1 MEKQEQ
7 KRIIDTDNS
16 DHYIWGT
23 DCHGW
28 HFVKTEN
35 LSVIKET
42 MPVGTQEKLHYHEKS
57 QQFFYILSGEANFEI
72 EGIEYTLRQ
81 HQGISILPLEKHKI
95 KNISTEILE
104 FIVISNPISHG
115 DRVNLEKE

>member
-1 MEKQEQ
+1 MKKQEF
-7 KRIIDTDNS
+7 KRIIDTNNS
-16 DHYIWGT
+16 DHYIWGK

-42 MPVGTQEKLHYHEKS
+42 MPPGTQEKQHYHEKS
-57 QQFFYILSGEANFEI
+57 QQFFYILSGEACFEI
-72 EGIEYTLRQ
+72 EGAVYTLKQ
-81 HQGISILPLEKHKI
+81 KQGISIMPCEKHKI
-95 KNISTEILE
+95 TNITDSNLE

-115 DRVNLEKE
+115 DRINLE